1 MNPSNRKPL
10 AKSIATVCLSGTLP
24 DKMEAA
30 AAAGFDAIE
39 LFENDLLTFDG
50 TPRDVRRLAADL
62 GLAISLFQPFRD
74 FEAMPDPVRRRNL
87 DRAERKFDI
96 MGELGTD
103 LILVCSNVQ
112 EDAAGDDARASAD
125 LAELGRRAARR
136 SLRLGY
142 EALAW
147 GRHVRTWSH
156 AWRLVQAADHPAV
169 GLILDSYHTLALN
182 DDASAIADLPADRI
196 FFVQLADSP
205 LLAMDVLSRSRHFRN
220 FPGQGDLDVTGFVR
234 AVLNSGYD
242 GPLSLE
248 VFNDSF
254 RASPPRQNA
263 IDGLRSLIWVESEA
277 GGPALPAAPVLDGFA
292 FAEFAV
298 DATHARMLD
307 QYLQGLG
314 FRHVGQ
320 HHSKD
325 VALYRQGEA
334 HLVINSEPD
343 SAASEYFVHRG
354 PSICAYALVVDDVER
369 TLARAEA
376 LHCPRWQERIGTG
389 EQSIP
394 ALRTPDGSLIYLIDR
409 DKAGSNWRDDFQP
422 VETAAEQDRC
432 AAPGALAFDHIAEA
446 LPPGS
451 MDRFILF
458 YRAVFGLTPEPA
470 VEFPDR
476 FGLVKSRAMR
486 SAGGRVRLPLN
497 ISDSPGT
504 ETGRFITA
512 GAGAGFHHIAF
523 RTGAIAALI
532 ADFRSRGT
540 RLLPIPQNYYDDL
553 DASAIAQDVPLEE
566 LASVGLMFDRDPMG
580 SFRHAYATSFEGR
593 FFFEFLQR
601 DGYEGYGASNAAVR
615 VAAQARSRQA
625 GRSNAHEMG
634 GDG

>member
-1 MNPSNRKPL
+1 MTPPNRLPL

-24 DKMEAA
+24 DKLEAA
-30 AAAGFDAIE
+30 AAAGFDSIE

-50 TPRDVRRLAADL
+50 TPRDVRRMAADL
-62 GLAISLFQPFRD
+62 GLGICLFQPFRD
-74 FEAMPDPVRRRNL
+74 FEAMPEPVRRRNL

-112 EDAAGDDARASAD
+112 EDAADDDARASAD
-125 LAELGRRAARR
+125 LAELGARAARR
-136 SLRLGY
+136 SLRIGY

-147 GRHVRTWSH
+147 GRHVRTWRH
-156 AWRLVQAADHPAV
+156 AWRLVQGADHPAV
-169 GLILDSYHTLALN
+169 GLVLDSYHTLALN
-182 DDASAIADLPADRI
+182 DDATAIADLPGDRI

-205 LLAMDVLSRSRHFRN
+205 QLAMDVLGRSRHFRN
-220 FPGQGDLDVTGFVR
+220 FPGQGDLDVTGFMR
-234 AVLNSGYD
+234 AVLASGYA

-254 RASPPRQNA
+254 RAAPPRQNA
-263 IDGLRSLIWVESEA
+263 IDGLRSLIWVEAEA

-298 DATHARMLD
+298 DATHARKLD
-307 QYLQGLG
+307 HYLRSLG

-320 HHSKD
+320 HHTKD
-325 VALYRQGEA
+325 VALYRQGHA
-334 HLVINSEPD
+334 NLVINSEPD

-354 PSICAYALVVDDVER
+354 PSICAFALIVDDVER
-369 TLARAEA
+369 VLARAEA
-376 LHCPRWQERIGTG
+376 LHCPRWQERTGAG
-389 EQSIP
+389 EQRIP
-394 ALRTPDGSLIYLIDR
+394 AVRTPDGSLVYLIER
-409 DKAGSNWRDDFQP
+409 DKAGSNWRDDFRP
-422 VETAAEQDRC
+422 LAETGEAGAEEAGAEE
-432 AAPGALAFDHIAEA
+432 AAPCAGSDSLDFDHIAEA

-458 YRAVFGLTPEPA
+458 YRSVFGLIAEPA

-486 SAGGRVRLPLN
+486 SNDGRVRLPLN

-504 ETGRFITA
+504 ETGRFVAA

-523 RTGAIAALI
+523 RTSAIGPLI
-532 ADFRSRGT
+532 ADMRKLEA
-540 RLLPIPQNYYDDL
+540 RLLPIPGNYYEDL
-553 DASAIAQDVPLEE
+553 DASGIAQDISLEE
-566 LASVGLMFDRDPMG
+566 LAGAGLMFDRDRAG
-580 SFRHAYATSFEGR
+580 SFRHAYANAFEGR
-593 FFFEFLQR
+593 FFFEFLER
-601 DGYEGYGASNAAVR
+601 DGYEGYGANNATVR

-625 GRSNAHEMG
+625 
-634 GDG
+634 